1 MKEYL
6 EIDFT
11 ITPAEGGRDI
21 LLALLDNLGYDSFEE
36 TPKGLK
42 AYILEKYF
50 NAEEIESLFIF
61 HSDEYEVSYAT
72 DKLENKNWNEEWE
85 TNYQP
90 IFIDDKIHIRA
101 PFHEAH
107 PEYPIEL
114 LITPKMSFGT
124 GHHQTTR
131 LVSRLMLDMD
141 LEGKK
146 ILDMGTGTGVLA
158 VLAEKRGAGEI
169 DAIDNFEW
177 AAENTEENAEAN
189 NCKNIT
195 AIHGDAE
202 MLPGRKYDI
211 VLANINRNVL
221 MEDMKTYIDTLPT
234 GGYLVISG
242 FFENDFEMLTA
253 KATECGTALVN
264 KIKEDRWM
272 ACQYQK
278 Q

>member
-21 LLALLDNLGYDSFEE
+21 MLALLDNLGYDSFEE

-42 AYILEKYF
+42 AYILEKDF
-50 NAEEIESLFIF
+50 NESELKELFIF
-61 HSDEYEVSYAT
+61 QSDEYEVTYTT

-90 IFIDDKIHIRA
+90 IFIDDQIHIRA
-101 PFHEAH
+101 PFHEAK

-131 LVSRLMLDMD
+131 LVSRLMLQMD
-141 LEGKK
+141 LKDKK
-146 ILDMGTGTGVLA
+146 VLDMGTGTGVLA
-158 VLAEKRGAGEI
+158 ILAEKCGAKEI
-169 DAIDNFEW
+169 EAIDNFEW
-177 AAENTEENAEAN
+177 AAENTAENAEAN

-195 AIHGDAE
+195 ALHGDATL
-202 MLPGRKYDI
+202 LPGKSFEI

-221 MEDMKTYIDTLPT
+221 MEDMKSYVDTLPS
-234 GGYLVISG
+234 GGHLLISG
-242 FFENDFEMLTA
+242 FFEHDFEMLND
-253 KATECGTALVN
+253 KATECGTTLVN

-272 ACQYQK
+272 ACHYQK
-278 Q
+278 N